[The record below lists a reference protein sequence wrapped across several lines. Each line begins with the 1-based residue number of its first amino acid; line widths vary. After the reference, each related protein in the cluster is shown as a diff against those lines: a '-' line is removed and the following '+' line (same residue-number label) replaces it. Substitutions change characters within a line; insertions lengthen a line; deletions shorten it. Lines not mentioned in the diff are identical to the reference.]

1 MADPI
6 FTEHLKPS
14 KTPLEYDVFVAVRDG
29 VADSIWS
36 NSFMGLG
43 SWDPDLKSWVSV
55 ERGDPNLAEWRKLT
69 TYAIDWDNLD
79 SFDENDKFI
88 GYELFANGE
97 LTEEWLK
104 ENAKIAWD
112 LSSNTSD
119 LNEEE

>member
-14 KTPLEYDVFVAVRDG
+14 KAPLDYDVFIAVRDG
-29 VADSIWS
+29 AADSIWS

-43 SWDPDLKSWVSV
+43 SWDPDLKDWVPV
-55 ERGDPNLAEWRKLT
+55 ERGDPRLLEWRNLT
-69 TYAIDWDNLD
+69 TYAIDWEKPDA
-79 SFDENDKFI
+79 FDKEDIFL

-104 ENAKIAWD
+104 DNAKIAWD
-112 LSSNTSD
+112 VSTDASD
-119 LNEEE
+119 LDEEE